1 MPHGPEHA
9 FSVTPAIDALVGMGY
24 DFVPQDQNEADRD
37 GLNQVVLKS
46 LFLKQVRKLNNTTLD
61 VARAVY
67 NDLLRIQD
75 NEQWTRMLRGDYS
88 RSVPGQ
94 SEKKT
99 IKLIEFL
106 HPENNDFTVTEELT
120 VVADKTRRA
129 DLVVYVNGIPLVV
142 IECKSPLSQK
152 DKTGEA
158 FDQIKQY
165 EAEIPR
171 LFYSNAFSMVTNGV
185 QVLYGPTG
193 AASHHWST
201 WKDPWPRTD
210 AEFDNDFAKGLWCLL
225 APERLLDILAHFI
238 VFERDPNTG
247 KAVKKMCRYQQYR
260 AVNKI
265 VERVVEG
272 TQKRGLVWHTQGSGK
287 SLTMVF
293 AALKLKTHRTIDHSA
308 DHPALA
314 NPNLLVLTD
323 RIQLDD
329 QLSRTFEACGV
340 RNPKQIKRSDRLLQE
355 LHSNKQG
362 LTLLS
367 MIFKFQGSVRPV
379 ANSED
384 WILLVDECH
393 RTQEKDL
400 GAYLRKTLPNARFFG
415 FTGTPV
421 KKNDHDTYRNFGESG
436 EGYLDRYSIDDAVA
450 DGATVPIRYTGRM
463 TKWHLEGA
471 EIDILFD
478 QKFSDLQEE
487 EIEQIKKS
495 GATFSRLAKHTERVA
510 LIAYD
515 MWTHYREHALPDGFK
530 AQVACLD
537 REATVLYKEALDRV
551 LAKHF
556 EKKEGLA
563 PGEAKARAEAFSAC
577 VYTSN
582 QEDGKPSEDPY
593 VERVRGLLRKHAL
606 KDDDEKDVVEAFTK
620 PGQPPYLILVCD
632 KLLTGFDAPIES
644 VMYLDKPLREHNL
657 LQAIARTNRVAGP
670 LKQYGLIVDYIGV
683 TKNLDEALATYREA
697 DVENAMRDLEELTAA
712 LKEAHA
718 EVVPYL
724 KRVRIKDGRSWQDR
738 WKDEYDNLVQELGS
752 EDQWLTFERKS
763 KAFIRA
769 YEAVSPD
776 PVVLEYRQDMK
787 WVAGFLPYGTLKFGM
802 KEGGSLTDYSAKIR
816 EMLDEHL
823 HVTGIKTVVKLRRL
837 TDPEFWTDFKT
848 KGKDAKDLKTAAV
861 RKTAELKKEL
871 SDRTAENEARYESFS
886 ERLREI
892 IKKFQEGLLTAAQH
906 IEELRKIAQ
915 DLKAEDDAHK
925 DTGLTREG
933 FGVLRI
939 LEAHKPASDGPDGEK
954 LEAMSEEIDAL
965 YRDDQTAPPGWHEKS
980 QLRKGLRQ
988 QVRRKVF
995 DLGLEDWKGIPSQV
1009 DEYAAKHYV
1018 KL

>member
-1 MPHGPEHA
+1 MSQGPEQV
-9 FSVTPAIDALVGMGY
+9 FSVTPAIDTLVGMGY
-24 DFVPQDQNEADRD
+24 DFVPQEQNETDRD
-37 GLNQVVLKS
+37 GLNQVILRS
-46 LFLKQVRKLNNTTLD
+46 RFLKQVRKLNKTTLD

-67 NDLLRIQD
+67 NDVLRIQD
-75 NEQWTRMLRGDYS
+75 NEHWTRMLRGDYS
-88 RSVPGQ
+88 RTVPGQ

-99 IKLIEFL
+99 IKLIDFL

-120 VVADKTRRA
+120 VVAQKTRRA
-129 DLVVYVNGIPLVV
+129 DLVIYVNGIPLVV
-142 IECKSPLSQK
+142 IECKSPLSHK

-165 EAEIPR
+165 EQQIPR
-171 LFYSNAFSMVTNGV
+171 LFYSNAFSIVTNGV
-185 QVLYGPTG
+185 HVLYGPTG
-193 AASHHWST
+193 AASHHWSS

-210 AEFDNDFAKGLWCLL
+210 AEFDNDFGKGLWCLL
-225 APERLLDILAHFI
+225 APERLLDIVAHFI

-272 TQKRGLVWHTQGSGK
+272 RQKRGLVWHTQGSGK

-293 AALKLKTHRTIDHSA
+293 AALKLKTHRTIE
-308 DHPALA
+308 HPALA

-323 RIQLDD
+323 RIHLDD
-329 QLSRTFEACGV
+329 QLARTFAACGV
-340 RNPKQIKRSDRLLQE
+340 RNPKQIKRGTQLHDE
-355 LHSNKQG
+355 LHSKKKG

-421 KKNDHDTYRNFGESG
+421 KKNDRDTYRNFGAPG

-463 TKWHLEGA
+463 TKWRLEGA

-478 QKFSDLQEE
+478 QKFSDLPEE

-495 GATFSRLAKHTERVA
+495 GATYARLAKHGERVA
-510 LIAYD
+510 LLAYD
-515 MWTHYREHALPDGFK
+515 MWTHYREHAWPDGFK

-537 REATVLYKEALDRV
+537 REAVVLYKEALDRV
-551 LAKHF
+551 IAKHF
-556 EKKEGLA
+556 EKKEGLSPESA
-563 PGEAKARAEAFSAC
+563 EAKAREFSAC

-593 VERVRGLLRKHAL
+593 VERVRGLLRRHAL
-606 KDDDEKDVVEAFTK
+606 KDDDEKEVVEAFK
-620 PGQPPYLILVCD
+620 KAGQPPYLLIVCD

-644 VMYLDKPLREHNL
+644 VMYLDKPLKEHNL

-683 TKNLDEALATYREA
+683 TKHLDEALATYREA

-724 KRVRIKDGRSWQDR
+724 KKVRIDDGRRFLDR
-738 WKDEYDNLVQELGS
+738 MKDEYDALVQTLAS
-752 EDQWLTFERKS
+752 EDQWLTFERKA
-763 KAFIRA
+763 KTFIRA

-776 PVVLEYRQDMK
+776 PVVLEYREDLK
-787 WVAGFLPYGTLKFGM
+787 WVAGFLPYGTLHFGM
-802 KEGGSLTDYSAKIR
+802 KEGGSLQDYSGKIR

-837 TDPEFWTDFKT
+837 TDPEFWTDFT
-848 KGKDAKDLKTAAV
+848 TAGKDEKELKTAAV

-871 SDRTAENEARYESFS
+871 SERVAENEARYGSFS

-892 IKKFQEGLLTAAQH
+892 IKKFEEGLLTAAEK
-906 IEELRKIAQ
+906 IEILRKLAQ
-915 DLKAEDDAHK
+915 GLKAEDEAHK

-939 LEAHKPASDGPDGEK
+939 LEAHKSDSAGPDAK
-954 LEAMSEEIDAL
+954 ILEGVAEEIDRL

-995 DLGLEDWKGIPSQV
+995 ELGLEDWKGIPAQV
-1009 DEYAAKHYV
+1009 DEYAGKHYV
-1018 KL
+1018 KM